1 MGVRRTECCCEDSSR
16 TDWAWGVAV
25 GAAGV
30 EGMLGIRVTT
40 GLVHGLLLVVG
51 MQWPVR
57 LCWAG
62 GDGRVTGGAWGVRP
76 VPYLGGGRVWG
87 LGASLEG
94 VLGAVFYVTWI
105 LYPLRENSLE
115 SNHVNRRNEPY

>member
-1 MGVRRTECCCEDSSR
+1 M
-16 TDWAWGVAV
+16 

-40 GLVHGLLLVVG
+40 GLVYGLLLAVG

-62 GDGRVTGGAWGVRP
+62 GDGRVTVGEPGVSD
-76 VPYLGGGRVWG
+76 PYLGGGHIWG

-94 VLGAVFYVTWI
+94 VLDVVFYV
-105 LYPLRENSLE
+105 R
-115 SNHVNRRNEPY
+115 